1 MTDDQ
6 PARDEYE
13 RQLRTTAVVGGVYG
27 LAALIGLLWLLW
39 HGAYLKAV
47 GWTIITSFIWNVV
60 LNPQLVDIP
69 IGSGGR
75 R

>member
-13 RQLRTTAVVGGVYG
+13 RQLRTTAVGGGIYG
-27 LAALIGLLWLLW
+27 LAALIGLLWFMW
-39 HGAYLKAV
+39 QNAYLNAV
-47 GWTIITSFIWNVV
+47 GWIIITSIIWNVV
-60 LNPQLVDIP
+60 INPQLVDIP
-69 IGSGGR
+69 IGPGDR